1 MRKAQPSE
9 ISPKVQPSEIS
20 PSLIE
25 RFLLCLCYNRKK
37 TSSFSR
43 LIGCISQWEHKGSG
57 LLPSLNRNGSGGAAL
72 LLIGGIS
79 VPIFSGPGPR
89 QMVLSQTLDQK
100 SDEGQDKDATDTWLL
115 KSSDPLFLCWKEFIL
130 LDVSFLCDFAL
141 ESDIRFID
149 VLEDE
154 SFTLR
159 PSLNQCLQGFEISA
173 PCSFYRPVLGT
184 LGSVQQFVAIW
195 LSSLSRSLFLCKD
208 GRVGGRYLPI
218 PLFSYLS
225 I

>member
-1 MRKAQPSE
+1 MYFTVGAQRLRF
-9 ISPKVQPSEIS
+9 I
-20 PSLIE
+20 PSL
-25 RFLLCLCYNRKK
+25 
-37 TSSFSR
+37 S
-43 LIGCISQWEHKGSG
+43 
-57 LLPSLNRNGSGGAAL
+57 RNGSGGAAL

-79 VPIFSGPGPR
+79 DPIFSGPGLR
-89 QMVLSQTLDQK
+89 QMVLSQMLDQK

-159 PSLNQCLQGFEISA
+159 PSSNQCLQGFEISA
-173 PCSFYRPVLGT
+173 PCSFYRPMLGT

-208 GRVGGRYLPI
+208 SRVGGRYLPI